1 MSSARGDSR
10 HVDTTKI
17 DYIQPDA
24 SYTAPETT
32 RGAVASVE
40 LDRRLLYPLEI
51 RTGRFT
57 RLIIHSRCISLDGL
71 FSLSRSHMGHKINRK
86 RLAIFQL

>member
-10 HVDTTKI
+10 HEIDTTKI
-17 DYIQPDA
+17 AYIQPDA

-40 LDRRLLYPLEI
+40 LDRRPLYPLEI
-51 RTGRFT
+51 
-57 RLIIHSRCISLDGL
+57 
-71 FSLSRSHMGHKINRK
+71 
-86 RLAIFQL
+86 